1 MNLNHK
7 MFLLKINDLIEYWNL
22 YKKQTVKKSTYYHYN
37 YVISKYIL
45 PEFNNMTL
53 SYLEKYNFNEFVE
66 KLSYTLSVK
75 TVRDIVSVLKSI
87 LQYGERKFKLDFKLD
102 LISIPKKNNLEL
114 EILKESEKKLLIS
127 YCLMNL
133 NLKNLGILICLN
145 SGIRVRG
152 NLWTYVE
159 RYRFKKWD
167 YKNSSNCSKNI

>member
-7 MFLLKINDLIEYWNL
+7 TFLLKINDLIEHWNL
-22 YKKQTVKKSTYYHYN
+22 YKKQTVKQSTYYHYN

-53 SYLEKYNFNEFVE
+53 NYLEKYNFNKYVE
-66 KLSYTLSVK
+66 KLSFNLSVK

-87 LQYGERKFKLDFKLD
+87 LQYGERKFKFDFKLD
-102 LISIPKKNNLEL
+102 LISIPKKNTLEL
-114 EILKESEKKLLIS
+114 EILKKHEKNLLIN

-145 SGIRVRG
+145 SGIRIRR

-159 RYRFKKWD
+159 KY
-167 YKNSSNCSKNI
+167 